1 MATNRKKVGIIFN
14 FSPKWLG
21 GVIYVLNAIK
31 VLDFLDDKDKPMIYL
46 FYNPNLQRF
55 VDEINYPYIEKIEWI
70 YPSVY
75 KNFLKSLVIRKN
87 TFVEEIITK
96 YQLNSIFPLHDF
108 PVESSLNCKLISW
121 YADLQH
127 MYYPQFFSKAKRFE
141 RYLRVQ
147 FILKNASHLVVS
159 SNAVKS
165 DFERFFEIPRSLK
178 FHIYPFVSIIDKFP
192 SDTWEEIQSKYD
204 LPEKYFIVCNQFHK
218 HKNHKV
224 VFEAIAHLK
233 KTGVKINVL
242 LTGKLPDDA
251 SSEYVKELNTIL
263 EENKLEDQIRFL
275 GVLPRD
281 DQFSIMKFSTAILQP
296 SLFEGWST
304 VIEDAIALQKP
315 VVCSELP
322 VNIEQLK
329 EKGIYFAPLDFNALS
344 DILINYN
351 FEAMPLPLYESYETR
366 VKRAA
371 KTLNKIL
378 TD

>member
-1 MATNRKKVGIIFN
+1 MPNRKRIGIIFN
-14 FSPKWLG
+14 FSPKWMG
-21 GVIYVLNAIK
+21 GVVYVLNVVK
-31 VLDFLDDKDKPMIYL
+31 VLNFLSDGDKPRIYI

-55 VDEINYPYIEKIEWI
+55 VDEIQYPYLEKIVRP

-75 KNFLKSLVIRKN
+75 KEFAKSMLTRKN
-87 TFVEEIITK
+87 TFVEDLITEYK
-96 YQLNSIFPLHDF
+96 LDTMFPLHDF
-108 PVESSLNCKLISW
+108 PVRSKLDCKLISW

-127 MYYPQFFSKAKRFE
+127 MHYPQFFSLAKRLE

-147 FILKNASHLVVS
+147 FILKNTNHLVVS
-159 SNAVKS
+159 SNAVKK
-165 DFERFFEIPRSLK
+165 DFYRFFKIPKSMRIEIY
-178 FHIYPFVSIIDKFP
+178 HFVSIIDKFP
-192 SDTWEEIQSKYD
+192 VETKEELRKQYQ
-204 LPEKYFIVCNQFHK
+204 LPENYFIVCNQFHK

-224 VFEAIAHLK
+224 VFEALAAM
-233 KTGVKINVL
+233 KTKGIIVNVV
-242 LTGKLPDDA
+242 LTGKLPDDQK
-251 SSEYVKELNTIL
+251 SEYLNELRNIL
-263 EENKLEDQIRFL
+263 SANALEDQIIFL

-281 DQFSIMKFSTAILQP
+281 VQLSIMNHATAVIQP

-315 VVCSELP
+315 LICSDLQ

-329 EKGIYFAPLDFNALS
+329 DKGLYFSPHDYKKLGTIMTSTEFDAIPV
-344 DILINYN
+344 
-351 FEAMPLPLYESYETR
+351 PLYEPYESR